1 MFTKKTLLSTSLATV
16 LSLGL
21 AFSASAKTTLKLNHN
36 NDKTHPVH
44 ISMQKMANEVK
55 ELTNGEV
62 IIRIYPNSQLGTQRE
77 SIELLQA
84 GSLDMA
90 KSNASEMESFE
101 PAYGAFNIP
110 YLFHNVD
117 HYYAALKDPEVG
129 QKILDASKGK
139 GFLGLTY
146 YDGGA
151 RSFYANK
158 EIRKPADLKGLK
170 VRVQPSPSAVKMMEL
185 LGGSATPLAYGE
197 LYTALQ
203 QKVVD
208 AAENN
213 ETALT
218 LARHGEVAKT
228 FSQDEHTMIPDVLL
242 ISEKTWAKL
251 TPEQQK
257 AIKTAADN
265 SMMSH
270 KDLWVKMIE
279 EEKKKAQEK
288 MGVKFIT
295 VEKQPFIDATKSMK
309 DEAKANLVIGSLID
323 RIDALAPTAK

>member
-44 ISMQKMANEVK
+44 ISMQKMADEVK

-62 IIRIYPNSQLGTQRE
+62 VIRVYPNSQLGTQRE

-101 PAYGAFNIP
+101 PTYGAFNIP

-117 HYYAALKDPEVG
+117 HYYTALKDPEVG
-129 QKILDASKGK
+129 QKILEASQGK

-158 EIRKPADLKGLK
+158 EIRTPADLKGLK

-218 LARHGEVAKT
+218 LARHGEVSKI

-270 KDLWVKMIE
+270 KDLWAKMIE
-279 EEKKKAQEK
+279 EEKKKAQEQ

-295 VEKQPFIDATKSMK
+295 VEKQPFIDATKPMK
-309 DEAKANLVIGSLID
+309 DEAKANPAIGSLVEKID
-323 RIDALAPTAK
+323 TLAPTAK